1 MFANVLLF
9 QKTGLQNDILTY
21 AVPEEMEVSPGALVE
36 VPLRKQV
43 VRGVVLE
50 LTDKKPL
57 QGVARNISSI
67 VYGELLP
74 EWRVKLIDW
83 LATTYHTPKSV
94 IIKHLLPVYLR
105 EKKGVAVSML
115 EGLIVNASTQAQPKT
130 SRKSEGGVRAIL
142 TQKQETLLQSLEE
155 ILEKHSEGQV
165 FIITPE
171 IAVAPFWTEMIEEK
185 FNAINYTSA
194 KTPKQKAILWKEVFE
209 GKHRVIY
216 GSRSTLLSPAA
227 QPSAIIIINEHN
239 IGHKEDQRPKFHSR
253 DLALE
258 IQKLTNCEL
267 IFLGPSISLPLHL
280 ELSKRH
286 ASAKTPDTTAV
297 TRRDDAQIKIIDM
310 KDERK
315 RGNYSPLSE
324 ELTAILSATLHH
336 KSQAIIFLNKRGDS
350 SCLLCRDCGY
360 LPKCHICKRNLI
372 VQRSSE
378 FGHVLSCIAGDVVMP
393 VPEACPTCG
402 NIELKMV
409 GVGQDK
415 LITTLEKLFP
425 EARIELYSKERF
437 KTPKEQAQLLKKFSA
452 GKIDI
457 LITTQLLYA
466 GAPIPLVPVVAALDI
481 DTSLTIPHFMSSE
494 KTLHHLQEM
503 QTFLKP
509 KGLLLL
515 QSYIPDNP
523 LLTAYRQQQLD
534 AWYTKELKSRKTFN
548 YPPYSKILVLTS
560 TRREDGR
567 KSLENT
573 LKYIRAT
580 EPDLTIE
587 LNSKHIRHQ
596 EKHYLIIRGT
606 NPEKAMEVIR
616 KMPDVSLDIDSPYLV

>member
-21 AVPEEMEVSPGALVE
+21 AVPEEMQVSPGALVE
-36 VPLRKQV
+36 VPLRKKV

-57 QGVARNISSI
+57 QGIARNISSI
-67 VYGELLP
+67 VYRELLP
-74 EWRVKLIDW
+74 EWRVQLIDW

-94 IIKHLLPVYLR
+94 IIKHLLPIYLR

-115 EGLIVNASTQAQPKT
+115 EGLVTNTAAQFKVP
-130 SRKSEGGVRAIL
+130 RKSFAKNTEERVRLVL
-142 TQKQETLLQSLEE
+142 TQKQEEFLQSLEE
-155 ILEKHSEGQV
+155 TLKRHADGQV
-165 FIITPE
+165 LIITPE
-171 IAVAPFWTEMIEEK
+171 IAVAPFWTEMLEEK
-185 FNAINYTSA
+185 FDALNYTSA
-194 KTPKQKAILWKEVFE
+194 KTPKQKAILWKELFE

-227 QPSAIIIINEHN
+227 RPSAIIIINEHN

-280 ELSKRH
+280 ELSGRH
-286 ASAKTPDTTAV
+286 AQASAPARATHTPDTTTV
-297 TRRDDAQIKIIDM
+297 TRRDDAQFKIVDM

-425 EARIELYSKERF
+425 EARVELYSKERF
-437 KTPKEQAQLLKKFSA
+437 KTPKEQSQLLKKFSS

-466 GAPIPLVPVVAALDI
+466 GAPIPSVPVVVA
-481 DTSLTIPHFMSSE
+481 
-494 KTLHHLQEM
+494 
-503 QTFLKP
+503 
-509 KGLLLL
+509 
-515 QSYIPDNP
+515 
-523 LLTAYRQQQLD
+523 
-534 AWYTKELKSRKTFN
+534 
-548 YPPYSKILVLTS
+548 
-560 TRREDGR
+560 
-567 KSLENT
+567 
-573 LKYIRAT
+573 
-580 EPDLTIE
+580 
-587 LNSKHIRHQ
+587 
-596 EKHYLIIRGT
+596 
-606 NPEKAMEVIR
+606 
-616 KMPDVSLDIDSPYLV
+616 